1 MIVNLI
7 YQSKNS
13 VYTQCYSSSLYLQ
26 KDIIIAGIFFFIIY
40 RHILTLTVTST
51 ILFYGRFVYICQV
64 PFSSRLPLS

>member
-26 KDIIIAGIFFFIIY
+26 KDIIIAGIFFFY
-40 RHILTLTVTST
+40 HLSS
-51 ILFYGRFVYICQV
+51 YSYINCYINHLV
-64 PFSSRLPLS
+64 LW